1 MEPRKPNV
9 AERAE
14 TGLPVQLLLRLLGE
28 DPAGSDR
35 SVARTPEEDPR
46 LTTTDLESTST
57 SHERTSPASSPSTV
71 ATVCGTV
78 VLRDSEPGAARNA
91 FESNDF
97 VMGRASWERET
108 LLLNRGLSKGRRI
121 DLKAKYPRQYRSIDK
136 PMNGTRGPW
145 DEATEIRAIQLVS
158 SLKSN
163 IRPDGRVSF
172 RVKSSDGTNEYV
184 VCVDAD
190 GWTCSC
196 NAWTDRR
203 TPCKHI
209 VATVRWMDPNPA
221 PILDEEMGPKRPS
234 CAQPSWP
241 KYDRA
246 QQLEHEVFDRLLWDL
261 LGTVPEIISKVGR
274 RGRKSIPLRTQILM
288 AVRKVHLNQS
298 GRRARGLLV
307 ALNQDGKGVLPR
319 VPNYSVPSRFFNKE
333 FATPILLGLIEL
345 SGTVLR
351 ELETDE
357 AVAIDSSGF
366 STSTMGSYYTEKY
379 DPNRRHRFVK
389 AHLAIGVKS
398 HVVISAKITDEHGAD
413 CPQFDPLLRRL
424 RDLGRFP
431 GIVVADKAYLSRANL
446 DLADSLGAD
455 PYIPYKVNSRALS
468 KGSPMWNRKYYEF
481 MLKRDEF
488 DAIYHKRSNV
498 ESTFSA
504 IKRKLGEP
512 LLSKTELARLNEL
525 LGKVLAYNVGIVIK
539 QATLLDLDPGP
550 LGVKARDLVARLKDP
565 GVPA

>member
-1 MEPRKPNV
+1 MTADQEGGGNQSPDQGDSVPRDSEVLSDLRTVAKP
-9 AERAE
+9 
-14 TGLPVQLLLRLLGE
+14 
-28 DPAGSDR
+28 
-35 SVARTPEEDPR
+35 ART
-46 LTTTDLESTST
+46 STVQRS
-57 SHERTSPASSPSTV
+57 ESPASNSNTV
-71 ATVCGTV
+71 TTACGTV
-78 VLRDSEPGAARNA
+78 VLSELDPATALNARDSTVCGRMTTTARDDAN
-91 FESNDF
+91 S
-97 VMGRASWERET
+97 
-108 LLLNRGLSKGRRI
+108 LKCGLSRGRRI
-121 DLKAKYPRQYRSIDK
+121 DLILKYDRQYRPIDR
-136 PMNGTRGPW
+136 PMTGTRGPW
-145 DEATEIRAIQLVS
+145 NEATEQRAIRLVS
-158 SLKSN
+158 SQKN
-163 IRPDGRVSF
+163 NVRPDGRVSF
-172 RVKSSDGTNEYV
+172 RVSSTDGTKEYV
-184 VCVDAD
+184 VSVDAD

-196 NAWTDRR
+196 SSWKDRK

-209 VATVRWMDPNPA
+209 VATVRWLDPNPA
-221 PILDEEMGPKRPS
+221 PILDEEMGPRRPGYS
-234 CAQPSWP
+234 QVSWP

-261 LGTVPEIISKVGR
+261 LGTVPEIVAKVGR
-274 RGRKSIPLRTQILM
+274 KGRKSIPLRTQILM

-298 GRRARGLLV
+298 SRRARGLLV
-307 ALNQDGKGVLPR
+307 ALNQDGKGILPR
-319 VPNYSVPSRFFNKE
+319 VPNYSIPSRFFNKE

-345 SGTVLR
+345 SGSVLR

-366 STSTMGSYYTEKY
+366 STSTMGSYFTEKY

-398 HVVISAKITDEHGAD
+398 HVVISARITDEHGGD

-431 GIVVADKAYLSRANL
+431 GVVVADKAYLSRANL
-446 DLADSLGAD
+446 DLAESLGAD
-455 PYIPYKVNSRALS
+455 PFIPYKVNSRALS

-481 MLKRDEF
+481 MLHRDEF

-525 LGKVLAYNVGIVIK
+525 LGKVLAYNVGVVIK
-539 QATLLDLDPGP
+539 HATLLDVDPGP
-550 LGVKARDLVARLKDP
+550 LGVTARDMAQRFPTTGVA
-565 GVPA
+565 A